1 MIRCWYASTAHDKKI
16 TEINMLLLRLV
27 VATLLRVISKVISGN
42 YFGAFIICVG
52 VTLRCS
58 IIITDK
64 VDGKHDQI
72 RR

>member
-1 MIRCWYASTAHDKKI
+1 
-16 TEINMLLLRLV
+16 MLLLHLV
-27 VATLLRVISKVISGN
+27 VATLLRVISKVISGD
-42 YFGAFIICVG
+42 YFDAFIICVR

-64 VDGKHDQI
+64 VDGNHDQI

>member
-1 MIRCWYASTAHDKKI
+1 
-16 TEINMLLLRLV
+16 MLLLRLV
-27 VATLLRVISKVISGN
+27 VATPLRVISKVISGD
-42 YFGAFIICVG
+42 YFDAFIICVG

-58 IIITDK
+58 IITDK

>member
-1 MIRCWYASTAHDKKI
+1 
-16 TEINMLLLRLV
+16 MLLLRLV
-27 VATLLRVISKVISGN
+27 VGTLLRVISKVISGA
-42 YFGAFIICVG
+42 YFDAFIICVG

-58 IIITDK
+58 IIIADK

>member
-1 MIRCWYASTAHDKKI
+1 
-16 TEINMLLLRLV
+16 MLLLRLV
-27 VATLLRVISKVISGN
+27 EAILPRVISKVIDGD
-42 YFGAFIICVG
+42 YFDAFIICVG

-58 IIITDK
+58 IIIADK